1 VGREEQLRWERDN
14 ARWAAAAAALS
25 AILTIAAGLYFRGK
39 VTGSADDNVE
49 GIVLVHGNKDDLLV
63 SSILQ
68 AFGTALLAPAL
79 YYLFV
84 ATRFRR
90 EQLPKAIRYLVIGA
104 PLLGAVFSVVHQ
116 FQLGQLSDRVFTK
129 LPLPGYLAKRLVDHE
144 LGTGGVVAVSGVG
157 TAAGLGIAFMFIL
170 ISLNA
175 MRAGLLSRFMG
186 ILGIIVGVLLV
197 IPLQGNLPV
206 VQVFFMGA
214 LAALFLGKWAQ
225 GRGPAWDSGE
235 AILWPS
241 AADRRDA
248 LTGVERP
255 QRPARGGGGGGGLLG
270 SLLRGPTPRKDAE
283 PEVEVEEDEAPH
295 TREPARPRPAAT
307 HPRSKKRKRKRRG

>member
-14 ARWAAAAAALS
+14 AQWAAIAAALS
-25 AILTIAAGLYFRGK
+25 AILTIAAGLYFRSK
-39 VTGSADDNVE
+39 VTGSPDDNVE
-49 GIVLVHGNKDDLLV
+49 GIILVHANKGDLLV

-68 AFGTALLAPAL
+68 AFGTALLAAPL
-79 YYLFV
+79 YYLFRAV
-84 ATRFRR
+84 RARR
-90 EQLPKAIRYLVIGA
+90 EQLPAPIRYLVIGA
-104 PLLGAVFSVVHQ
+104 PIVGAVVSIIHQIQLNSV
-116 FQLGQLSDRVFTK
+116 SDKVVK
-129 LPLPGYLAKRLVDHE
+129 LLPLPPDAAKQLVTDRLGE
-144 LGTGGVVAVSGVG
+144 GGVVAVSGLG

-214 LAALFLGKWAQ
+214 LAALFLDRWPQ
-225 GRGPAWDSGE
+225 GRGPAWASGTE
-235 AILWPS
+235 IPWPS
-241 AADRRDA
+241 AAETRDA
-248 LTGVERP
+248 RMGGDGA
-255 QRPARGGGGGGGLLG
+255 ARGRPGRVAADPDV
-270 SLLRGPTPRKDAE
+270 SLEGDDDVIDA
-283 PEVEVEEDEAPH
+283 PVH
-295 TREPARPRPAAT
+295 TREAARPRASSPT